1 MAGLKQP
8 SAGQVRY
15 LGEDITRLLPF
26 ERVQRGLVLV
36 PEGRQIF
43 PKFTVLDNLRM
54 GAYQRPDRGA
64 LDGDLKS
71 VYGLFPRLRERL
83 EQRAGSL
90 SGGEQQMLAIGRG
103 LMARPKCL
111 LLDEPSLG
119 LAPIIVSEI
128 ARTIRELASRGLTIM
143 LVEQNAAMALDLADR
158 AYLLESGHISLRR
171 NRPRNSRRPTWSGS
185 SISEREDAMTALLDV
200 MAVRATGDPGAAV
213 VDCGEPGRG
222 AIEHDLR
229 CPRRRAAARAESPP
243 RWPQRARGGA
253 CASSRRRTGSAAS

>member
-1 MAGLKQP
+1 MLELERIDCHYAKVHVLHGVSLAVNRGEIVSMIGPNAAGKTTTLRVMAGLKQP

-15 LGEDITRLLPF
+15 LGEDITRLLSF

-64 LDGDLKS
+64 LDGDLES

-158 AYLLESGHISLRR
+158 AYLLESGHISLH
-171 NRPRNSRRPTWSGS
+171 G
-185 SISEREDAMTALLDV
+185 TAAELQKTDV
-200 MAVRATGDPGAAV
+200 VRKLYLGA
-213 VDCGEPGRG
+213 
-222 AIEHDLR
+222 
-229 CPRRRAAARAESPP
+229 
-243 RWPQRARGGA
+243 
-253 CASSRRRTGSAAS
+253 

>member
-1 MAGLKQP
+1 MLELERIDCHYAKVHVLHGVSLAVNRGEIVSMIGPNAAGKTTTLRVMAGLKPP
-8 SAGQVRY
+8 SAGRIRY

-26 ERVQRGLVLV
+26 ERVERGLVLV

-64 LDGDLKS
+64 LDGDLES

-103 LMARPKCL
+103 LMAKPKCL

-143 LVEQNAAMALDLADR
+143 LVEQNAAMALELADR
-158 AYLLESGHISLRR
+158 AYLLESGHISLH
-171 NRPRNSRRPTWSGS
+171 G
-185 SISEREDAMTALLDV
+185 TAADLQKTDV
-200 MAVRATGDPGAAV
+200 VRKLYLGA
-213 VDCGEPGRG
+213 
-222 AIEHDLR
+222 
-229 CPRRRAAARAESPP
+229 
-243 RWPQRARGGA
+243 
-253 CASSRRRTGSAAS
+253 

>member
-1 MAGLKQP
+1 MLELERIDCHYAKVHVLHGVSLAVNRGEIVSMIGPNAAGKTTTLRVMAGLKPP
-8 SAGQVRY
+8 SAGRIRY
-15 LGEDITRLLPF
+15 LGDDINRLLPF
-26 ERVQRGLVLV
+26 ERVERGLVLV

-64 LDGDLKS
+64 LDGDLES

-103 LMARPKCL
+103 LMAKPKCL

-143 LVEQNAAMALDLADR
+143 LVEQNAAMALELADR
-158 AYLLESGHISLRR
+158 AYLLESGHISLH
-171 NRPRNSRRPTWSGS
+171 G
-185 SISEREDAMTALLDV
+185 TAADLQKTDV
-200 MAVRATGDPGAAV
+200 VRKLYLGA
-213 VDCGEPGRG
+213 
-222 AIEHDLR
+222 
-229 CPRRRAAARAESPP
+229 
-243 RWPQRARGGA
+243 
-253 CASSRRRTGSAAS
+253 